1 MNKQTI
7 QPLILL
13 YRVEPGC
20 LGPQGSDYIDGFC
33 DFAAQHLSQ
42 SNMAHATLQLQPRRD
57 KTLDEMLYKLSNK
70 RLTDEQVSR
79 YFHTIKVSRDDFE
92 EAVFKKIATLI
103 EQYLGRA

>member
-1 MNKQTI
+1 MIKRPTY
-7 QPLILL
+7 PLVLV

-20 LGPQGSDYIDGFC
+20 LGPQGSDHIDGFC
-33 DFAAQHLSQ
+33 DYADQHLSQ
-42 SNMAHATLQLQPRRD
+42 SNLPHATLQLQPRRD
-57 KTLDEMLYKLSNK
+57 KTLDEMQYQLSNK

-79 YFHTIKVSRDDFE
+79 YFQTIKASRDDFE